1 MYTLKEYHPEM
12 DLSQFYEEARKRNY
26 HNNDSYESMI
36 KPFEDIPDSRVL
48 ILFYN
53 DVPVASS
60 VSHPFLD
67 GYRIFAR
74 LCVFTDL
81 TPFNRCGTV
90 KAFKEHQHVTPRFFL
105 PEHAKLKG
113 PLYFTTHPED
123 TAKMQ
128 SMHRVVTKWLSECG
142 VIGWLGDMKYRGCV
156 QSVWKVN
163 TQKWLEDMDKYPI
176 YYDNLNK

>member
-1 MYTLKEYHPEM
+1 MYTLKEYYPEM

-36 KPFEDIPDSRVL
+36 KPFEDMHSKKIL
-48 ILFYN
+48 ILSYN
-53 DVPVASS
+53 DKIVGSS
-60 VSHPFLD
+60 ISHPFLD
-67 GYRIFAR
+67 GHRIFAR

-81 TPFNRCGTV
+81 TPFKRCGTV
-90 KAFKEHQHVTPRFFL
+90 KAFKEHQHITARFFL

-113 PLYFTTHPED
+113 PLYFTTHPEPI
-123 TAKMQ
+123 AKMKGV
-128 SMHRVVTKWLSECG
+128 HNNATKWFEQAG
-142 VIGWLGDMKYRGCV
+142 VVGWLGDMNYRGCV

-163 TQKWLEDMDKYPI
+163 TQKWLNDMNKYPI